1 MDADFLQWLYQEA
14 VEGRWDQAMVFKAL
28 KKEEVD
34 GKTVIVA
41 HLPKALELTSVGP
54 AGIHQGDT
62 VGRYELVPGEEQ
74 EGSPVYR
81 QTHSREIPSPFNHR
95 LYRLGD
101 EWLVGTT
108 GMEAFL
114 KARGKEN

>member
-1 MDADFLQWLYQEA
+1 
-14 VEGRWDQAMVFKAL
+14 MVFKAL

-34 GKTVIVA
+34 RKTVIVA
-41 HLPKALELTSVGP
+41 HLTTALEFTSDGP
-54 AGIHQGDT
+54 AGIHQGDM

-81 QTHSREIPSPFNHR
+81 QAHSREIPSWFNHR

-108 GMEAFL
+108 GKQAYL
-114 KARGKEN
+114 RASVGGKEDQPPTAG